1 MSDYVKLRT
10 DVVLSSI
17 MGQEPPLEKY
27 LHALDGNEITK
38 EDMAAMA
45 MAESPPVYS
54 MRDLGSALPPSEM
67 VIPTDYQSYLAGHS
81 KISTSALKDWP
92 IANDDNAY

>member
-17 MGQEPPLEKY
+17 IGQEPPVDEY
-27 LHALDGNEITK
+27 LKALDGNEVTK

-45 MAESPPVYS
+45 MAETPPVYS
-54 MRDLGSALPPSEM
+54 MRNLGSALPPSQM

-81 KISTSALKDWP
+81 KISTSPL
-92 IANDDNAY
+92 